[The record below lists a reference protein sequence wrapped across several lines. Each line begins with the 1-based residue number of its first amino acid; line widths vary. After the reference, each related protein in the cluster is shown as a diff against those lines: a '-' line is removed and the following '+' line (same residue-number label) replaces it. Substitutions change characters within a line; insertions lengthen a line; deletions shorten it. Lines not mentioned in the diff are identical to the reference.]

1 MTVRIGPSLRDRV
14 RDALR
19 TVQNNPAE
27 LAAIDAIDAA
37 EAKARAAEAERLAKA
52 ATKRD
57 AALEARIEAIIED
70 HVAREQDALRLAA
83 EKVARAQL
91 DAELGITPRTALA
104 LSPSPVRITPRILEN
119 ARAQIAE
126 RTPLPWDRQGRT
138 ANALRSDEAR
148 ASGAVDDVEA
158 RIAERKAALAA
169 QVAQR
174 EATRQ
179 ANAAARGQASPPA
192 KRR

>member
-1 MTVRIGPSLRDRV
+1 MSFPQT
-14 RDALR
+14 LR
-19 TVQNNPAE
+19 TRVKSALAVVQSNPGE
-27 LAAIDAIDAA
+27 IAAIDAEAQAAAKAAAA
-37 EAKARAAEAERLAKA
+37 EADRLAKA
-52 ATKRD
+52 AAKRD
-57 AALEARIEAIIED
+57 AAMPARVEAIIED
-70 HVAREQDALRLAA
+70 HIGREQDALRLAA
-83 EKVARAQL
+83 EKVAKAQL

-104 LSPSPVRITPRILEN
+104 LSPSPARITPRILEN

-138 ANALRSDEAR
+138 ANAIRVDQAR

-169 QVAQR
+169 QHAQR

-179 ANAAARGQASPPA
+179 ANAAARGQAGPPA